1 MKASELEEKT
11 LREPVDRG
19 VRLVALALIDDAQH
33 AAAKLAPLSNKLA
46 DGDAEADEALHDFRV
61 QLRRLRAWIRAFKP
75 WLRADISRKR
85 RRGLSKIADATRE
98 TRDATVHLEWLHSAR
113 PALSPRQRVGHTW
126 MLDQLEKRRAD
137 SSEDSI
143 SAANDFESM
152 APKLARRLQYY
163 RTPVSESDA
172 GERFG
177 AIYSQRVLKQSKEL
191 RDRLADVHRFSDVK
205 QAHRARIAAKNL
217 RYVIEPVAKIVVGG
231 EAIIEKLKGLQDLL
245 GDLHDVHVFGDEL
258 VAATEKSA
266 GSRARRVSEV
276 VLTEHQLEEEEDRVR
291 SARARD
297 PGPGLFGLARRLHER
312 GTQAFDALE
321 RQWLNDTGAE
331 LFEQVRVFAEHLS
344 SCASAGAE
352 IEHKYLLK
360 SLPAAAADAPSVEI
374 EQGYLPGKKVLE
386 RIRRVQLPDGG
397 RKWFRTVKLGNGVER
412 IELEEEADP
421 ELSRVMWDLTR
432 GRRLRKR
439 RYSIRESD
447 GVVWEVDE
455 FLDRNLVLAEIELPS
470 VDTNFELPEWMRD
483 VLDREVTDEPEYSNA
498 RLAESSEN
506 GGRKE
511 NGDRSPS
518 AGA

>member
-1 MKASELEEKT
+1 MKSSELQEKT

-33 AAAKLAPLSNKLA
+33 TAEKLATLTNKLA
-46 DGDAEADEALHDFRV
+46 DGEAEADDALHDFRV
-61 QLRRLRAWIRAFKP
+61 EVRRLRAWMRAFKP
-75 WLRADISRKR
+75 WLRGDISRKR
-85 RRGLSKIADATRE
+85 RRGLSSIADGTRE
-98 TRDATVHLEWLHSAR
+98 SRDATVHLEWLQSAR
-113 PALSPRQRVGHTW
+113 PSLTPRQRVGHTW
-126 MLDQLEKRRAD
+126 IVDQLEKRRSD

-143 SAANDFESM
+143 AAASDFKSM

-163 RTPVSESDA
+163 RTPVAESDA
-172 GERFG
+172 GDRFG
-177 AIYSQRVLKQSKEL
+177 TIYSQRVLKQSKAL
-191 RDRLADVHRFSDVK
+191 RNRLAEVHRFSDVK

-217 RYVIEPVAKIVVGG
+217 RYLIEPVAKIVAGG
-231 EAIIEKLKGLQDLL
+231 EAIIENLKGLQDLL

-276 VLTEHQLEEEEDRVR
+276 VLTEHELDEEEDRVR
-291 SARARD
+291 TARARD

-321 RQWLNDTGAE
+321 RQWLSDRGAE
-331 LFEQVRVFAEHLS
+331 LFEQVRVFADHLS
-344 SCASAGAE
+344 SCASAGGE

-360 SLPAAAADAPSVEI
+360 SLPAAAFDAPSVEI

-386 RIRRVQLPDGG
+386 RIRRVKLPDGG

-421 ELSRVMWDLTR
+421 ELSRVMWDLTQ

-447 GVVWEVDE
+447 DIVWEVDE
-455 FLDRNLVLAEIELPS
+455 FLDRNLVLAEIELPT

-506 GGRKE
+506 GGRKA
-511 NGDRSPS
+511 NGDHSPS